1 MSREDDRPAGG
12 TARHQRDKSGSRRV
26 QWLDNI
32 RRPSLRG
39 DQDSRERQ
47 EERKA
52 RSESSQF
59 HESEEH
65 QESFRPHHSL
75 DERGHD
81 PQAFNSLT
89 RALERHK
96 SASPELDGA
105 NRAQHSPSR
114 RESRGAHFDSNQDSS
129 HLEDK
134 GLSADTSA
142 SDTGGVPTENTTPA
156 SPVHVPG
163 HFIDSHETA
172 GLPGTDDLERY
183 ASKQAAQVVRAH
195 TARKGRK
202 GGFGLRKKK
211 RSSSRNSGT
220 YSDSDVEK
228 YANSSQSAN
237 PSLPAG
243 GGILSALLTLYN
255 DSGATQS
262 AASTPGTSTAP
273 SRDTRKST
281 SPGIEPRKHRETAS
295 WDSLGSALGL
305 HTPVAPLP
313 AARANKEPSLLSRR
327 AQAPL
332 SLLGLNNRPPQT
344 RSSGGVLGPLIA
356 STGNIAGAAAPHS
369 SRIAPN
375 VKRPGYHLSKYSLE
389 EVPTSKRRPP
399 QVPSY
404 SAPTTPGVHEDG
416 SPASPTPTTAEGSPR
431 SGTYT
436 PKKKL
441 TGYASSIMSGL
452 RSGRSSPNQTPL
464 YERNEYFSADDEK
477 AERRKR
483 RRKKAEVYITRHVAQ
498 IIQRQ
503 EFILK
508 MTRAFMM
515 FGAPSHRLQA
525 QIQATA
531 SVLDIT
537 LSCMYLPD
545 VVLISFEDPATGTS
559 QLKFMRQ
566 ASTLDLSKVEDAYKI
581 YSQVIHDQLSVSE
594 ASILM
599 DDLMRKKEVY
609 NWWQLMIIGGF
620 CSAAICTVS
629 FNGSFLDC
637 VVVFPLGAILVG
649 IQLLSVKHALY
660 SNVFEITVAMLF
672 SFCSAAIASSS
683 LFCYS
688 ALASSSIVL
697 ILPGFFVTIGALEI
711 VSRNIV
717 PGVVRLGYAVVYSLF
732 LGFGLAL
739 GATAY
744 EAMTGIQIIGTDD
757 TSCNIS
763 HPAGAPWYQVKPS
776 QWWWFLTV
784 PAFPL
789 FLSMRNF
796 AKWNRKEIILMVLIG
811 CIGRVSNYYTSTKF
825 PNQSDVTAAVGAFAV
840 GFVANLYTKFFG
852 GSPFVIMVAGILF
865 QVPSGLGNGGLL
877 TFVSQQTRGEAEAY
891 NSGFRTA
898 MQLVSVAIGLT
909 VGLGISLV
917 VVHPVQSR
925 KRAAGVFSL

>member
-1 MSREDDRPAGG
+1 MSVFV
-12 TARHQRDKSGSRRV
+12 SR
-26 QWLDNI
+26 N
-32 RRPSLRG
+32 RRNTLNEPYPF
-39 DQDSRERQ
+39 Q
-47 EERKA
+47 
-52 RSESSQF
+52 
-59 HESEEH
+59 
-65 QESFRPHHSL
+65 
-75 DERGHD
+75 

-281 SPGIEPRKHRETAS
+281 SPGVEPRKHRETAS

-375 VKRPGYHLSKYSLE
+375 VKRPGYHLSKYVHRFASGVLLTD
-389 EVPTSKRRPP
+389 VSMQDTHWKKFPP
-399 QVPSY
+399 
-404 SAPTTPGVHEDG
+404 
-416 SPASPTPTTAEGSPR
+416 
-431 SGTYT
+431 
-436 PKKKL
+436 
-441 TGYASSIMSGL
+441 
-452 RSGRSSPNQTPL
+452 
-464 YERNEYFSADDEK
+464 RNAV
-477 AERRKR
+477 RRKFLPTAHQRHPVFTKTVPRLHPPPPR
-483 RRKKAEVYITRHVAQ
+483 RRDH
-498 IIQRQ
+498 
-503 EFILK
+503 
-508 MTRAFMM
+508 
-515 FGAPSHRLQA
+515 
-525 QIQATA
+525 
-531 SVLDIT
+531 
-537 LSCMYLPD
+537 
-545 VVLISFEDPATGTS
+545 
-559 QLKFMRQ
+559 
-566 ASTLDLSKVEDAYKI
+566 
-581 YSQVIHDQLSVSE
+581 
-594 ASILM
+594 
-599 DDLMRKKEVY
+599 
-609 NWWQLMIIGGF
+609 
-620 CSAAICTVS
+620 
-629 FNGSFLDC
+629 
-637 VVVFPLGAILVG
+637 LGAAPIRLR
-649 IQLLSVKHALY
+649 
-660 SNVFEITVAMLF
+660 
-672 SFCSAAIASSS
+672 
-683 LFCYS
+683 
-688 ALASSSIVL
+688 
-697 ILPGFFVTIGALEI
+697 
-711 VSRNIV
+711 RN
-717 PGVVRLGYAVVYSLF
+717 
-732 LGFGLAL
+732 
-739 GATAY
+739 
-744 EAMTGIQIIGTDD
+744 
-757 TSCNIS
+757 
-763 HPAGAPWYQVKPS
+763 
-776 QWWWFLTV
+776 
-784 PAFPL
+784 
-789 FLSMRNF
+789 
-796 AKWNRKEIILMVLIG
+796 
-811 CIGRVSNYYTSTKF
+811 
-825 PNQSDVTAAVGAFAV
+825 
-840 GFVANLYTKFFG
+840 
-852 GSPFVIMVAGILF
+852 
-865 QVPSGLGNGGLL
+865 
-877 TFVSQQTRGEAEAY
+877 
-891 NSGFRTA
+891 
-898 MQLVSVAIGLT
+898 
-909 VGLGISLV
+909 
-917 VVHPVQSR
+917 
-925 KRAAGVFSL
+925 